1 MERKI
6 GEIFTYNGKMY
17 QVAKSDICEN
27 CAFRENDC
35 SILRSRIGL
44 CISSIRTDKTNV
56 IFKEINNM
64 EIKSVKFLV
73 VLVITFVIVFLMN
86 YIGNTQPD
94 KLQRALLNGLGGMVG
109 LTIGMMIYNRS
120 KNDQS
125 GPQHFD

>member
-1 MERKI
+1 
-6 GEIFTYNGKMY
+6 
-17 QVAKSDICEN
+17 
-27 CAFRENDC
+27 
-35 SILRSRIGL
+35 
-44 CISSIRTDKTNV
+44 
-56 IFKEINNM
+56 M

-94 KLQRALLNGLGGMVG
+94 KLQSALLNGLGGLVG
-109 LTIGMMIYNRS
+109 LTIGMLIYNRS

>member
-1 MERKI
+1 
-6 GEIFTYNGKMY
+6 
-17 QVAKSDICEN
+17 
-27 CAFRENDC
+27 
-35 SILRSRIGL
+35 
-44 CISSIRTDKTNV
+44 
-56 IFKEINNM
+56 M

-94 KLQRALLNGLGGMVG
+94 KLQSALLNGLGGMVK
-109 LTIGMMIYNRS
+109 LTIKMMIYNRS

>member
-1 MERKI
+1 
-6 GEIFTYNGKMY
+6 
-17 QVAKSDICEN
+17 
-27 CAFRENDC
+27 
-35 SILRSRIGL
+35 
-44 CISSIRTDKTNV
+44 
-56 IFKEINNM
+56 M

-109 LTIGMMIYNRS
+109 LTIGMIIYNRS

>member
-1 MERKI
+1 
-6 GEIFTYNGKMY
+6 
-17 QVAKSDICEN
+17 
-27 CAFRENDC
+27 
-35 SILRSRIGL
+35 
-44 CISSIRTDKTNV
+44 
-56 IFKEINNM
+56 M

-94 KLQRALLNGLGGMVG
+94 KLQSALLNGLGGMVG

-125 GPQHFD
+125 GTQHFD

>member
-1 MERKI
+1 
-6 GEIFTYNGKMY
+6 
-17 QVAKSDICEN
+17 
-27 CAFRENDC
+27 
-35 SILRSRIGL
+35 
-44 CISSIRTDKTNV
+44 
-56 IFKEINNM
+56 M

-94 KLQRALLNGLGGMVG
+94 KLQSALLNGLGGMVG

>member
-1 MERKI
+1 MKI
-6 GEIFTYNGKMY
+6 T
-17 QVAKSDICEN
+17 
-27 CAFRENDC
+27 
-35 SILRSRIGL
+35 
-44 CISSIRTDKTNV
+44 
-56 IFKEINNM
+56 
-64 EIKSVKFLV
+64 SVKFLV

-109 LTIGMMIYNRS
+109 LTIGMLIYNRS

>member
-1 MERKI
+1 
-6 GEIFTYNGKMY
+6 
-17 QVAKSDICEN
+17 
-27 CAFRENDC
+27 
-35 SILRSRIGL
+35 
-44 CISSIRTDKTNV
+44 
-56 IFKEINNM
+56 M

-73 VLVITFVIVFLMN
+73 VLVITFVIVFLIN

-120 KNDQS
+120 KNEQS

>member
-1 MERKI
+1 
-6 GEIFTYNGKMY
+6 
-17 QVAKSDICEN
+17 
-27 CAFRENDC
+27 
-35 SILRSRIGL
+35 
-44 CISSIRTDKTNV
+44 
-56 IFKEINNM
+56 M

-94 KLQRALLNGLGGMVG
+94 KLQSALLNGLGGMVG
-109 LTIGMMIYNRS
+109 LTIGMMIYNQS

>member
-1 MERKI
+1 MKI
-6 GEIFTYNGKMY
+6 T
-17 QVAKSDICEN
+17 
-27 CAFRENDC
+27 
-35 SILRSRIGL
+35 
-44 CISSIRTDKTNV
+44 
-56 IFKEINNM
+56 
-64 EIKSVKFLV
+64 SVKFLV

-94 KLQRALLNGLGGMVG
+94 KLQRAILNGLGGMVG

>member
-1 MERKI
+1 
-6 GEIFTYNGKMY
+6 
-17 QVAKSDICEN
+17 
-27 CAFRENDC
+27 
-35 SILRSRIGL
+35 
-44 CISSIRTDKTNV
+44 
-56 IFKEINNM
+56 M

-94 KLQRALLNGLGGMVG
+94 KLQSAILNGLGGMVG
-109 LTIGMMIYNRS
+109 LTIGMIIYNRS

>member
-1 MERKI
+1 
-6 GEIFTYNGKMY
+6 
-17 QVAKSDICEN
+17 
-27 CAFRENDC
+27 
-35 SILRSRIGL
+35 
-44 CISSIRTDKTNV
+44 
-56 IFKEINNM
+56 M

-94 KLQRALLNGLGGMVG
+94 KLQSALLNGLGGMVG

-120 KNDQS
+120 KNVQS

>member
-1 MERKI
+1 
-6 GEIFTYNGKMY
+6 
-17 QVAKSDICEN
+17 
-27 CAFRENDC
+27 
-35 SILRSRIGL
+35 
-44 CISSIRTDKTNV
+44 
-56 IFKEINNM
+56 M

-94 KLQRALLNGLGGMVG
+94 KLQSAILNGLGGMVG

>member
-1 MERKI
+1 
-6 GEIFTYNGKMY
+6 
-17 QVAKSDICEN
+17 
-27 CAFRENDC
+27 
-35 SILRSRIGL
+35 
-44 CISSIRTDKTNV
+44 
-56 IFKEINNM
+56 M

-73 VLVITFVIVFLMN
+73 ILVITFVIVFLMN

-94 KLQRALLNGLGGMVG
+94 KLQSALLNGLGGMVG

>member
-1 MERKI
+1 
-6 GEIFTYNGKMY
+6 
-17 QVAKSDICEN
+17 
-27 CAFRENDC
+27 
-35 SILRSRIGL
+35 
-44 CISSIRTDKTNV
+44 
-56 IFKEINNM
+56 M

-109 LTIGMMIYNRS
+109 LTIGMIISNRS

>member
-1 MERKI
+1 MKI
-6 GEIFTYNGKMY
+6 T
-17 QVAKSDICEN
+17 
-27 CAFRENDC
+27 
-35 SILRSRIGL
+35 
-44 CISSIRTDKTNV
+44 
-56 IFKEINNM
+56 
-64 EIKSVKFLV
+64 SVKFLV

-94 KLQRALLNGLGGMVG
+94 KLQSALLNGLGGIVG

>member
-1 MERKI
+1 
-6 GEIFTYNGKMY
+6 
-17 QVAKSDICEN
+17 
-27 CAFRENDC
+27 
-35 SILRSRIGL
+35 
-44 CISSIRTDKTNV
+44 
-56 IFKEINNM
+56 M

-73 VLVITFVIVFLMN
+73 VLVTTFVIVFLMN

-94 KLQRALLNGLGGMVG
+94 KLQSALLNGLGGMVG

>member
-1 MERKI
+1 
-6 GEIFTYNGKMY
+6 
-17 QVAKSDICEN
+17 
-27 CAFRENDC
+27 
-35 SILRSRIGL
+35 
-44 CISSIRTDKTNV
+44 
-56 IFKEINNM
+56 M

-94 KLQRALLNGLGGMVG
+94 KLQSAILNGLGGMVG

-120 KNDQS
+120 KNDKS

>member
-1 MERKI
+1 
-6 GEIFTYNGKMY
+6 
-17 QVAKSDICEN
+17 
-27 CAFRENDC
+27 
-35 SILRSRIGL
+35 
-44 CISSIRTDKTNV
+44 
-56 IFKEINNM
+56 M

-120 KNDQS
+120 INDQS

>member
-1 MERKI
+1 
-6 GEIFTYNGKMY
+6 
-17 QVAKSDICEN
+17 
-27 CAFRENDC
+27 
-35 SILRSRIGL
+35 
-44 CISSIRTDKTNV
+44 
-56 IFKEINNM
+56 M

-94 KLQRALLNGLGGMVG
+94 KLQSALLNGLGGIVG

>member
-1 MERKI
+1 
-6 GEIFTYNGKMY
+6 
-17 QVAKSDICEN
+17 
-27 CAFRENDC
+27 
-35 SILRSRIGL
+35 
-44 CISSIRTDKTNV
+44 
-56 IFKEINNM
+56 M
-64 EIKSVKFLV
+64 EIKSIKFLV

-94 KLQRALLNGLGGMVG
+94 KLQSALLNGLGGMVG

>member
-1 MERKI
+1 MER
-6 GEIFTYNGKMY
+6 
-17 QVAKSDICEN
+17 
-27 CAFRENDC
+27 
-35 SILRSRIGL
+35 
-44 CISSIRTDKTNV
+44 
-56 IFKEINNM
+56 
-64 EIKSVKFLV
+64 KSVKFLV

>member
-1 MERKI
+1 ME
-6 GEIFTYNGKMY
+6 N
-17 QVAKSDICEN
+17 
-27 CAFRENDC
+27 
-35 SILRSRIGL
+35 
-44 CISSIRTDKTNV
+44 
-56 IFKEINNM
+56 
-64 EIKSVKFLV
+64 KSVKFLV

>member
-1 MERKI
+1 
-6 GEIFTYNGKMY
+6 
-17 QVAKSDICEN
+17 
-27 CAFRENDC
+27 
-35 SILRSRIGL
+35 
-44 CISSIRTDKTNV
+44 
-56 IFKEINNM
+56 M

-94 KLQRALLNGLGGMVG
+94 KLQSALLNGLGGMVG

-125 GPQHFD
+125 GPEHFD

>member
-1 MERKI
+1 
-6 GEIFTYNGKMY
+6 
-17 QVAKSDICEN
+17 
-27 CAFRENDC
+27 
-35 SILRSRIGL
+35 
-44 CISSIRTDKTNV
+44 
-56 IFKEINNM
+56 M

-73 VLVITFVIVFLMN
+73 VLVITFVIVFFMN

-94 KLQRALLNGLGGMVG
+94 KLQSALLNGLGGMVG

>member
-1 MERKI
+1 
-6 GEIFTYNGKMY
+6 
-17 QVAKSDICEN
+17 
-27 CAFRENDC
+27 
-35 SILRSRIGL
+35 
-44 CISSIRTDKTNV
+44 
-56 IFKEINNM
+56 M

-94 KLQRALLNGLGGMVG
+94 KLQSAILNGLGGMVG

-125 GPQHFD
+125 GPQNFD

>member
-1 MERKI
+1 
-6 GEIFTYNGKMY
+6 
-17 QVAKSDICEN
+17 
-27 CAFRENDC
+27 
-35 SILRSRIGL
+35 
-44 CISSIRTDKTNV
+44 
-56 IFKEINNM
+56 M

-73 VLVITFVIVFLMN
+73 VLVITFVIVFLIN

-94 KLQRALLNGLGGMVG
+94 KLQSALLNGLGGMVG

>member
-1 MERKI
+1 
-6 GEIFTYNGKMY
+6 
-17 QVAKSDICEN
+17 
-27 CAFRENDC
+27 
-35 SILRSRIGL
+35 
-44 CISSIRTDKTNV
+44 
-56 IFKEINNM
+56 M

-94 KLQRALLNGLGGMVG
+94 KLQSAFLNGLGGIVG

>member
-1 MERKI
+1 
-6 GEIFTYNGKMY
+6 
-17 QVAKSDICEN
+17 
-27 CAFRENDC
+27 
-35 SILRSRIGL
+35 
-44 CISSIRTDKTNV
+44 
-56 IFKEINNM
+56 M

-73 VLVITFVIVFLMN
+73 FLVITFVIVFLMN

-94 KLQRALLNGLGGMVG
+94 KLQSALLNGLGGMVG